1 MFRRAQRSGR
11 PGAALAATA
20 IAALAFAAPAVAA
33 ETFVGLD
40 DDGVNLRTFK
50 QGAETVV
57 KTTPI
62 TGLSGGVTIKG
73 IDFRPQSTATITTQL
88 FALGSDKQLYT
99 INPTTGAAT
108 NVNAT
113 TTVGVDGGIANLTQ
127 LTAPQIGFD
136 FNPQVDAIRIT
147 DSTPAVITGTQV
159 TPGPNNARYQP
170 TNKAGIMAGY
180 VLNSD
185 GGLNSA
191 AGGEVIGD
199 VAYTN
204 AFPTTTPATLTTLFG
219 IDATGNQLVR
229 QGDANFPGTG
239 ISPNSGT
246 LTAIGALGAGD
257 ITEKA
262 GFDILGTNK
271 AFAALN
277 TAASTTSTLYS
288 INVGTGA
295 ASAPVAIGTGNTLAG
310 LTIANGGD
318 AQFSVASA
326 VISET
331 DGNVSVT
338 VERDG
343 GDGRAVTVDYAT
355 ANGTATAGTDYTAT
369 SGTLAFAQ
377 GQGAKTFTVPIT
389 DDAAIEAVETF
400 TVKLGNPVGGAVLGT
415 KDTQTVSIVSDDVS
429 PVAPGTPSAAFAL
442 KKPLGSSKSKAVF
455 NFVCSETCTV
465 KAVLKKGR
473 KTIGKGSA
481 SGGATDSALK
491 VKFTK
496 AGKKL
501 VKRAKAG
508 DSASLEATVTGS
520 GGGSRSV
527 KTPLTF
533 R

>member
-1 MFRRAQRSGR
+1 MFRRARRAGRS
-11 PGAALAATA
+11 GAALA
-20 IAALAFAAPAVAA
+20 IALSSALAFAAPATAA

-50 QGAETVV
+50 QGSETTV

-73 IDFRPQSTATITTQL
+73 IDFRPQSTPTITTQL
-88 FALGSDKQLYT
+88 FGFGSDKQLYT

-113 TTVGVDGGIANLTQ
+113 TNVGVDGGIANVGQ

-147 DSTPAVITGTQV
+147 DSTAAVITGTQV

-170 TNKAGIMAGY
+170 TNKTGIMAGY
-180 VLNSD
+180 VMNSD

-204 AFPTTTPATLTTLFG
+204 AFPTTAPATLTTLFG

-246 LTAIGALGAGD
+246 LATIGTLGIGD

-277 TAASTTSTLYS
+277 TPTSTTSTLYS

-295 ASAPVAIGTGNTLAG
+295 ATAPVAIGAGNNLAG
-310 LTIANGGD
+310 LAIANGGD
-318 AQFSVASA
+318 TQFSVASA
-326 VISET
+326 VISEK
-331 DGNVSVT
+331 DGNLSVT

-355 ANGTATAGTDYTAT
+355 ADGTATAGTDYTAT

-389 DDAAIEAVETF
+389 DDAAVEAVEAF
-400 TVKLGNPVGGAVLGT
+400 TVKLSNPAGGAVLGT
-415 KDTQTVSIVSDDVS
+415 KDTQTVSLVSDE
-429 PVAPGTPSAAFAL
+429 VAPGTPSAAFAL
-442 KKPLGSSKSKAVF
+442 KKALGSSKSKAVF
-455 NFVCSETCTV
+455 NFVCSEACTV
-465 KAVLKKGR
+465 KATLKKGS
-473 KTIGKGSA
+473 KTIGKGTA

-491 VKFTK
+491 VKFTQ

-508 DSASLEATVTGS
+508 DRASLEATVTGS

-533 R
+533 G